1 MRAILKKLLTN
12 SYSEN
17 TTEIF
22 IRIQAEDIA
31 IEGNKASFLV
41 SKPWDGLGIRMA
53 NHPSIAGLIYHNF
66 FTWPSDKS

>member
-41 SKPWDGLGIRMA
+41 SKP
-53 NHPSIAGLIYHNF
+53 
-66 FTWPSDKS
+66 